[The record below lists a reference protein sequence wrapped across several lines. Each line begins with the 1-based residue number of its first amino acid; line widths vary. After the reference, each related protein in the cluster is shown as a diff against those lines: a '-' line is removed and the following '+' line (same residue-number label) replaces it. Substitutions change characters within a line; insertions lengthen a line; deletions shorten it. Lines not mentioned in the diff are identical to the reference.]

1 MKRNGHAYPVG
12 MSRRRNVDILEIWRY
27 HLSRR
32 SSSAPFPLGAPLI
45 DVASSGT
52 PTSVIS
58 MKVSMLEIT
67 WRKTSMGDATLVL

>member
-1 MKRNGHAYPVG
+1 MGSGRAYPVG
-12 MSRRRNVDILEIWRY
+12 MSSRWNVDILKVWSY
-27 HLSRR
+27 HLSCG
-32 SSSAPFPLGAPLI
+32 SPSAPFPSGAPWI

-67 WRKTSMGDATLVL
+67 WRKTSIGDAMLII